1 MSPTPTFMIV
11 EDDADI
17 REAVCELL
25 RKNGFSALSAENG
38 KDALAQ
44 LHERPDVR
52 AIVLDV
58 TMPVMNG
65 ATFRGEQLADP
76 TISHIPLVLLTGRE
90 DSGPIAKAL
99 GAAACLSKPFSPRDL
114 LRVLADYR

>member
-1 MSPTPTFMIV
+1 MIV

-25 RKNGFSALSAENG
+25 HQNGFVTLSAENG
-38 KDALAQ
+38 RDALNQ

-76 TISHIPLVLLTGRE
+76 SIAHIPLVLLTGRE
-90 DSGPIAKAL
+90 DSGPIARAL
-99 GAAACLSKPFSPRDL
+99 GAVACLPKPFSPDDL
-114 LRVLADYR
+114 LRVLSSYA